1 MCVFPKERA
10 FSIYHWLS
18 RRSVSHTMLMTA
30 GLDSSLA
37 CIQDPGAYALILLL
51 WLCAC
56 NLSHCCPV
64 NFFFFF
70 FNVFTSPSCLQSCID
85 SLLPTAVV
93 LPQNHILESHGK
105 FLKKYPGPILDQ
117 SIDTDKYWA
126 SIFCFKASQ
135 EILMCGQ
142 TWEPQGYRMMARRV
156 SVALKVLSR
165 PVQIY
170 LFSLIFCLLSDS
182 YLTTC
187 SLDID
192 FCYSQNIPCYFLPL
206 SFCLYCLLCLKCL
219 LPFLR
224 LVILIIKQPS
234 PTPKEN
240 CSATSVQT
248 YRP

>member
-1 MCVFPKERA
+1 M
-10 FSIYHWLS
+10 HWYS
-18 RRSVSHTMLMTA
+18 SSGSVPVISHTVAQWT
-30 GLDSSLA
+30 
-37 CIQDPGAYALILLL
+37 
-51 WLCAC
+51 
-56 NLSHCCPV
+56 
-64 NFFFFF
+64 FFFFF
-70 FNVFTSPSCLQSCID
+70 LMFLHHHP
-85 SLLPTAVV
+85 AYRVV
-93 LPQNHILESHGK
+93 LIPSFLQQWFSPQITSHGK

-126 SIFCFKASQ
+126 SIFCFKVSQ

-156 SVALKVLSR
+156 SVALKVLSS

-219 LPFLR
+219 SPFLC

-234 PTPKEN
+234 QTPKEN

-248 YRP
+248 CGP